1 MDLKKHC
8 RPGADSDSGA
18 AAVLALVEWQLARV
32 LAFLAS
38 VPTGA
43 AGRSGGVLASSA
55 SKPATASASDRSW
68 PRAWGARGGGQDCA
82 TAPMMSA
89 GWALAIGSPTPGA
102 NVISTT
108 VRGFEPGRHP
118 GIGQQNRREHASVS
132 GQPVMQQHTPH
143 FRRRLGQLEVEGR
156 RAWWRRR
163 SRPAGSGAVVIDNR
177 ILGWTVLEPGVD
189 GK

>member
-1 MDLKKHC
+1 M
-8 RPGADSDSGA
+8 
-18 AAVLALVEWQLARV
+18 
-32 LAFLAS
+32 AS

-108 VRGFEPGRHP
+108 VRGFEPCRRQRRRAQPGRHP

-163 SRPAGSGAVVIDNR
+163 SRPAGGGAVVTDNR
-177 ILGWTVLEPGVD
+177 ILGWTVLERGVD